1 MLQPLTKLI
10 SRDAAFKELCSR
22 LTPGSSTPALVP
34 GPTRPAFMAALESQ
48 LGVPLL
54 LVAASPEAA
63 ARFADQLAAWSDHPV
78 EVFPEPDTLPYQTAV
93 SDSASAVER
102 IRLLKALLSG
112 EAPLVVTSAA
122 ALMARLPDPLAFAE
136 SIIYVKVGEEIEP
149 YQLIS
154 RLLRLGYHNESL
166 VAAPGTLAHRGGIV
180 DLYSPSEVWPLR
192 LEFFGNTLES
202 LRRFDPETQ
211 LSTES
216 LTEASLSA
224 ASELLRRNS
233 DAGAALSKI
242 NLDGLNPDLAGPLR
256 ERVAALTEG
265 EIPEDS
271 GFFAPYFNQSC
282 LLDYV
287 RPDTLVV
294 NLNTEIIQQAAEE
307 RHTEAEEI
315 RAGRRAAGE
324 IPQVY
329 PRPYFTWAELET
341 KFETRPR
348 LAIAD
353 WESAPGVWRLAAA
366 EPPNFV
372 GQLIH
377 FIDYVKQRSAARQ
390 TTVVVSH
397 QASRLAELLLEEDV
411 IAPELER
418 LEAVPPPGSVSLVH
432 GSINGGWIIGD
443 DTCVLSDRELF
454 GFVKQRRVSR
464 TRRAAVPPRLR
475 EITPGDYVVHLE
487 HGIARFSGVTTLRGQ
502 AQNSREYL
510 TLEYA
515 DGDRLYVPSDQ
526 VDRLEIYVGGSDQ
539 SPRLSRLHTQE
550 WARAKARV
558 SESAQEVAAELL
570 TLYASREVSEGHIF
584 QADHPWQTEME
595 AAFPYVETPDQAQAW
610 EQVRADMQRARP
622 MDRLVCGDAGYGKTE
637 VALRAAFKAVTD
649 GKQVVF
655 LVPTTVLA
663 EQHYATFKERFEP
676 FPVVVEVLSRFRS
689 PAEQKEILEKMERG
703 GVDICIGTHRLLQ
716 KDVIL
721 KDLGLVIID
730 EEQRFGVNHK
740 EFLKQL
746 RTEVDVLTLSA
757 TPIPRTLHMA
767 LVGVRDM
774 SHIETPPEQ
783 RLPVKTYVAQA
794 SDSLVREVVL
804 RELERGGQVFYVHN
818 RVKSIEYEAR
828 RLARLVPEGKIVTGH
843 GQMPEAEL
851 EAVMQQFTDA
861 EADVLVC
868 TTIIESGLDLPNANT
883 LIVNQADRFGLTQLY
898 QLRGRVGRGANLA
911 FAYFLYERGKRLT
924 PVAAQRLRTIF
935 EATELGSGYNIA
947 MKDLEIRGAGNI
959 LGVKQSGQI
968 NSVGFHLYVRL
979 LADAVAEQKSRL
991 AGETPPG
998 PKLPEPSVVLPL
1010 AAFLPETY
1018 VPDLDVRLYLYHRL
1032 TAISDDDALHEF
1044 GRELRDRFGEPP
1056 KEVKNL
1062 LFAVRIKR
1070 LARAAGIEAIV
1081 SDGGALLLRRFS
1093 GWHFDKDQLAE
1104 ISGEGVRVAL
1114 NQVRLDYVKL
1124 GRRWRKVLEE
1134 VLAIVAG

>member
-1 MLQPLTKLI
+1 MLHPLTELI
-10 SRDAAFKELCSR
+10 SGNADFKKLCGR
-22 LTPGSSTPALVP
+22 LTPGSVTPALVP
-34 GPTRPAFMAALESQ
+34 ATARPAFMAALQWQ
-48 LGVPLL
+48 LDAPLL

-63 ARFADQLAAWSDHPV
+63 ARFADQLAAWSQTTV
-78 EVFPEPDTLPYQTAV
+78 EVFPEPDTLPYQATV

-102 IRLLKALLSG
+102 IRLLQALLGG
-112 EAPLVVTSAA
+112 EAPLVVTSTA
-122 ALMARLPDPLAFAE
+122 ALMARLPEPLAFAE
-136 SIIYVKVGEEIEP
+136 SVVYVKVGEEIEP
-149 YQLIS
+149 YHLIS
-154 RLLRLGYHNESL
+154 RLFSLGYRSESL

-180 DLYSPSEVWPLR
+180 DLYPPSEPWPLR

-211 LSTES
+211 FSTES
-216 LTEASLSA
+216 ITEASLST
-224 ASELLRRNS
+224 ASELLRPNS
-233 DAGAALSKI
+233 DDASLSEI
-242 NLDGLNPDLAGPLR
+242 NLSGLNPDLAGPLA
-256 ERVAALTEG
+256 EQVTALAKG
-265 EIPEDS
+265 ELPEDS
-271 GFFAPYFNQSC
+271 GFFAPYFNRAC
-282 LLDYV
+282 LLDYI
-287 RPDTLVV
+287 RPSTLIVS
-294 NLNTEIIQQAAEE
+294 LNPAALEQAAAE

-324 IPQVY
+324 IPEVY
-329 PRPYFTWAELET
+329 PRPYFTWDELQS
-341 KFETRPR
+341 KLGTRPR
-348 LAIAD
+348 LNIPD

-372 GQLIH
+372 GQLTQ
-377 FIDYVKQRSAARQ
+377 FIDYVKQRRAARQ

-397 QASRLAELLLEEDV
+397 QASRLAELLLEADV
-411 IAPELER
+411 IAPALER
-418 LEAVPPPGSVSLVH
+418 LEAVPPPGSVSLVQ
-432 GSINGGWIIGD
+432 GTIDGGWVIGGE
-443 DTCVLSDRELF
+443 TCVLSDRELF

-464 TRRAAVPPRLR
+464 ARRAAVPPRLK
-475 EITPGDYVVHLE
+475 EITPGDHVVHLE
-487 HGIARFSGVTTLRGQ
+487 HGIARFSGMSTLRQQGGQ
-502 AQNSREYL
+502 PREYL

-526 VDRLEIYVGGSDQ
+526 VDRLEVYVGGSDQ
-539 SPRLSRLHTQE
+539 APRLSRLHTQE

-558 SESAQEVAAELL
+558 SEAAQEVATELL
-570 TLYASREVSEGHIF
+570 ALYASREITEGHVY
-584 QADHPWQTEME
+584 QADHPWQAEME

-649 GKQVVF
+649 NKQVVF

-663 EQHYATFKERFEP
+663 EQHFATFKERFEP
-676 FPVVVEVLSRFRS
+676 FPVVVEALSRFRT
-689 PAEQKEILEKMERG
+689 PAEQKEILERLERG

-818 RVKSIEYEAR
+818 RVRSIGYEAR
-828 RLARLVPEGKIVTGH
+828 RLARLVPEARLVTGH

-851 EAVMQQFTDA
+851 ETVMQQFTDGA
-861 EADVLVC
+861 ADILVC

-898 QLRGRVGRGANLA
+898 QLRGRVGRGANLG

-924 PVAAQRLRTIF
+924 PVASQRLRTIF
-935 EATELGSGYNIA
+935 EATELSSGYNIA

-979 LADAVAEQKSRL
+979 LADAVAEQKARL

-1010 AAFLPETY
+1010 AAFIPESY

-1032 TAISDDDALHEF
+1032 AAISDDAALADF
-1044 GRELRDRFGEPP
+1044 GRELHDRFGEPP
-1056 KEVKNL
+1056 IEVNNL

-1093 GWHFDKDQLAE
+1093 GWHFDKAQLAE
-1104 ISGEGVRVAL
+1104 VTGDGVRVAL
-1114 NQVRLDYVKL
+1114 NQVRLDYVLL
-1124 GRRWRKVLEE
+1124 GRRWRKVLEA